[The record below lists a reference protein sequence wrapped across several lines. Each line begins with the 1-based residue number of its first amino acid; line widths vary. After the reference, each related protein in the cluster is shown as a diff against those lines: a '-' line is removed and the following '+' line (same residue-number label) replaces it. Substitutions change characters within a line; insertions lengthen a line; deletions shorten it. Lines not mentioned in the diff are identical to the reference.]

1 MYREMETADHQRVL
15 GIGAEDVPELLL
27 LVGVFDVHATL
38 ARFAAYLDEAAP
50 LRRYPGYTGRL
61 GGVRVGLSA
70 AFGGPMAAVHA
81 HTWIGAGT
89 AGVVQLGWFGAL
101 QAGMAFGDVLVPRH
115 AQREDGVSDWYL
127 AKGILS
133 DATPGFASAV
143 TAALAED
150 GIACSEHAI
159 FSTPALLAESR
170 EVIADWSRHGW
181 QGVDMETA
189 ATFAVAKAMGAARAA
204 ALIRLDDLITEEDSL
219 VQSMARERRAFIRE
233 REQEVLR
240 CAVRGYAAYREA
252 AGQPV

>member
-1 MYREMETADHQRVL
+1 MGAEDHRRVL
-15 GIGAEDVPELLL
+15 GIAAEDVPELLL
-27 LVGVFDVHATL
+27 LLGVFDVHGAA
-38 ARFAAYLDEAAP
+38 ARFAGYLDGA
-50 LRRYPGYTGRL
+50 RDMGRFPGYLGTV

-89 AGVVQLGWFGAL
+89 RAVVQLGWFGAL
-101 QAGMAFGDVLVPRH
+101 QAGMGFGDVLVPRH

-133 DATPGFASAV
+133 DATPGFASGI
-143 TAALAED
+143 TAALGER
-150 GIACSEHAI
+150 GIPCGEHAI

-189 ATFAVAKAMGAARAA
+189 ATFAVAKALGAARAA
-204 ALIRLDDLITEEDSL
+204 ALIRLDDLISEEDSL
-219 VQSMARERRAFIRE
+219 VQSMARERRGFIRE
-233 REQEVLR
+233 RERAVLE
-240 CAVRGYAAYREA
+240 CAVAGYARFREGA
-252 AGQPV
+252 AGSG